1 MSKAHKSK
9 RFNYHLKDVLKVR
22 TIRER
27 QEQDTFREAEK
38 KLAREQQK
46 EKELIET
53 QENFYS
59 ELLSCISSDKTT
71 DMDDIKRR
79 KAHLE
84 RLKEQVDAQI
94 EVRKKAE
101 KDRDTQRQTLLGI
114 PGGCGEPGH
123 RRRRADT
130 GPQQQEAAGM
140 HREKR
145 TVRAPA
151 HPIGGGQPGRHADCG
166 GAGVLGAARDGI
178 HGCNLLL
185 ADRTAC
191 RLEQPSSTRSSSSHR
206 GAVISVYRD
215 HANCARSTD
224 MAPRPS
230 RSPTAALHS
239 RERNRPFNRS
249 RSERY

>member
-84 RLKEQVDAQI
+84 LKEQVDAQI

-101 KDRDTQRQTLLGI
+101 KDRDTQRQVLTEAI
-114 PGGCGEPGH
+114 KKKKVIEK
-123 RRRRADT
+123 D
-130 GPQQQEAAGM
+130 QE
-140 HREKR
+140 K
-145 TVRAPA
+145 TK
-151 HPIGGGQPGRHADCG
+151 
-166 GAGVLGAARDGI
+166 GAWKKIMNKEDGKFLDEMAVLGF
-178 HGCNLLL
+178 
-185 ADRTAC
+185 DRKKRKT
-191 RLEQPSSTRSSSSHR
+191 
-206 GAVISVYRD
+206 
-215 HANCARSTD
+215 TD
-224 MAPRPS
+224 
-230 RSPTAALHS
+230 
-239 RERNRPFNRS
+239 
-249 RSERY
+249 